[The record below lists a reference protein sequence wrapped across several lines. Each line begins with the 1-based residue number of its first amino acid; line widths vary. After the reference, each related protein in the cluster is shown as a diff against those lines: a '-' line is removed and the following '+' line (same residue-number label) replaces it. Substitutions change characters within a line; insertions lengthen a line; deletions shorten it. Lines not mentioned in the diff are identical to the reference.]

1 MFALFP
7 EESFVSQLAEISG
20 DEMPEPYRELLVH
33 SHHMTVTME
42 AFHQDTVTLKVCGEN
57 RVGDQYARVILLSL
71 ESTGQVVQFGI
82 MRFDL
87 SICNRD
93 TRDEILDGTTPLGR
107 ILIQKNIM
115 RRIVPETFLKIVAG
129 ESLATYFDCALSQE
143 VYGRLAVIECNGQPA
158 VELLEVSASVDTD

>member
-1 MFALFP
+1 LFALFP

-42 AFHQDTVTLKVCGEN
+42 AFHQDTVTLKVCREN
-57 RVGDQYARVILLSL
+57 RVDDQYARVILLSL

-129 ESLATYFDCALSQE
+129 ESLATYFDCDLSQE

-158 VELLEVSASVDTD
+158 VELLEVSASVDAD

>member
-1 MFALFP
+1 
-7 EESFVSQLAEISG
+7 
-20 DEMPEPYRELLVH
+20 MPEPYRELLVH

-42 AFHQDTVTLKVCGEN
+42 AFHQDTVTLKVCREN
-57 RVGDQYARVILLSL
+57 RVDDQYARVILLSL

-115 RRIVPETFLKIVAG
+115 RRIVPERSFA
-129 ESLATYFDCALSQE
+129 A
-143 VYGRLAVIECNGQPA
+143 
-158 VELLEVSASVDTD
+158 

>member
-7 EESFVSQLAEISG
+7 EESFVSKLAEISG

-42 AFHQDTVTLKVCGEN
+42 AFHQDTVTLKVCREN
-57 RVGDQYARVILLSL
+57 RVDDQYARVILLSL

-87 SICNRD
+87 SICNRA

-129 ESLATYFDCALSQE
+129 ESLATYFDCDLSQE

-158 VELLEVSASVDTD
+158 VELLEVSASVDVD